1 VGAPRLWNIF
11 KLDDEKMS
19 IKVAL
24 IIGAGPGIS
33 LSFAKKLIAA
43 GYTVALASRNMEKL
57 NPLAKSI
64 GAHACKVNAN
74 SIEDIKSLFSF
85 VENTWGEPEV
95 VLFNPS
101 SRVKGDILSLDAIKV
116 SDAISTTALGAFVTA
131 QEAAKRM
138 IPKNQGTIFFTGA
151 TASVKGFAGSSGF
164 AIGKF
169 AVRGLAQSLARE
181 LSPLGIHVAHFVIDG
196 AVKTDPSNDAMTA
209 DAISETYMAILNQPK
224 AAWTWEIELRG
235 KDEKF

>member
-1 VGAPRLWNIF
+1 
-11 KLDDEKMS
+11 MS
-19 IKVAL
+19 NKIAL

-33 LSFAKKLIAA
+33 LAFAKQLTVS
-43 GYTVALASRNMEKL
+43 GYTVALASRNLEKL
-57 NPLAKSI
+57 KPLASSI
-64 GAHACKVNAN
+64 GAQCFQADASSIN
-74 SIEDIKSLFSF
+74 SIQLLFES
-85 VENTWGEPEV
+85 VETALGEPEV

-101 SRVKGDILSLDAIKV
+101 ARVKGDILSLDPNKVTDAVAI
-116 SDAISTTALGAFVTA
+116 TAMGAFVAA

-138 IPKNQGTIFFTGA
+138 IPKNRGAIFFTGA

-181 LSPLGIHVAHFVIDG
+181 LSPAGIHVAHFVIDG
-196 AVKTDPSNDAMTA
+196 AVKLDTDHDAMTA
-209 DAISETYMAILNQPK
+209 DAIAQTYMAILNQPR
-224 AAWTWEIELRG
+224 AAWTWEIEIRS